1 MISKNIEVPKSN
13 EKSPKIVKEFNI
25 ELNKD
30 IYILKVGVCSNNE
43 KIYFCVSPENN
54 NILIYDSNYSLNDLY
69 ELSKNFKFFNTIK
82 DLINALDDM
91 MNNNKISIEKDEKDV
106 TLLKLVILTTNF
118 MGINEKISIVLKLNV
133 IKEKEGNKYLIKKIL
148 ELEKIL
154 LEKDEE
160 IKVIKN
166 KYNELEK
173 RIINLEKYY
182 SNPKIQSNI
191 VNKNIE
197 YDFILQR
204 LKKLK
209 DITSFDLIY
218 ICNDNNDT
226 PKIFHEKCD
235 GIKNVLV
242 IIETTEGARF
252 GGFTSVGFNSNSG
265 ETKDNDAFLFSFD
278 KKKIYNIK
286 NDKSAIYCKEDYGP
300 CFCGTLDYNIYIVSN
315 HFLKGECH
323 TSKSSGNNFEIDYD
337 FELNNSK
344 YKFYIKNLEIFK
356 VE

>member
-1 MISKNIEVPKSN
+1 MISQKIEVPKLKKN
-13 EKSPKIVKEFNI
+13 SPTIVKEFNV

-30 IYILKVGVCSNNE
+30 IYLLKVGICSNNE
-43 KIYFCVSPENN
+43 KIYFCVSPKNN

-69 ELSKNFKFFNTIK
+69 ELSKNFKFFNSIK

-91 MNNNKISIEKDEKDV
+91 MNNKKILIEKDEKDV
-106 TLLKLVILTTNF
+106 TLLKLIILTTNF
-118 MGINEKISIVLKLNV
+118 MGINEKISIILKLNV

-148 ELEKIL
+148 EFEKKL

-160 IKVIKN
+160 FKVIKN

-173 RIINLEKYY
+173 RIINLEKYH
-182 SNPKIQSNI
+182 SNPKIKSNI

-197 YDFILQR
+197 YDFIVKR
-204 LKKLK
+204 LEKFK

-218 ICNDNNDT
+218 ICNENNDT

-265 ETKDNDAFLFSFD
+265 DTKDKQAFLFSID

-300 CFCGTLDYNIYIVSN
+300 CFCGTLELNIFIDSN
-315 HFLKGECH
+315 HFLEGECH

-344 YKFYIKNLEIFK
+344 CKFYFKNLEIFK